1 MPADVGN
8 QKIAILYHTI
18 ANSSEV
24 NLRHVSIRQLGIYKG
39 GYLSIVDTSN
49 AQVSPLICEIS
60 DGTYQIRGETTSTVN
75 LVVAQAT
82 PYVVLRWL
90 YLGVTS
96 DYMELLAVDTPASND
111 LVIGKCS
118 FTGGGDLQGFDYSER
133 STPNTQDLFLKVE
146 APDSTM
152 VDKMKVRV
160 RAGRIQINDYVK
172 QINDQPT
179 GVSFTHSG
187 GGSTEY
193 GLVYIDTSGN
203 VQIVDA
209 SGNILVPNYNGK
221 MVLAEVAITSAIIA
235 ITQDMITDVRNWIA
249 QPVTSDETQ
258 YLSTFNN
265 VVQLVESGAFAKA
278 DLGTIKKQNDI
289 AVANSQITLTAN
301 RKYLLSYMISGS
313 PTLANTSDPHLQ
325 ARWAVVSGDNSWDLE
340 NVSLSLTE
348 CAYDG
353 GHQVRTSI
361 SNTSYIIPSETTVI
375 QLECW
380 TQQDASQKSYVLD
393 LNVNIISID

>member
-1 MPADVGN
+1 
-8 QKIAILYHTI
+8 
-18 ANSSEV
+18 
-24 NLRHVSIRQLGIYKG
+24 
-39 GYLSIVDTSN
+39 
-49 AQVSPLICEIS
+49 
-60 DGTYQIRGETTSTVN
+60 
-75 LVVAQAT
+75 
-82 PYVVLRWL
+82 
-90 YLGVTS
+90 
-96 DYMELLAVDTPASND
+96 
-111 LVIGKCS
+111 
-118 FTGGGDLQGFDYSER
+118 
-133 STPNTQDLFLKVE
+133 
-146 APDSTM
+146 
-152 VDKMKVRV
+152 
-160 RAGRIQINDYVK
+160 
-172 QINDQPT
+172 
-179 GVSFTHSG
+179 
-187 GGSTEY
+187 
-193 GLVYIDTSGN
+193 
-203 VQIVDA
+203 
-209 SGNILVPNYNGK
+209 

-278 DLGTIKKQNDI
+278 DL
-289 AVANSQITLTAN
+289 ANSQITLTAN